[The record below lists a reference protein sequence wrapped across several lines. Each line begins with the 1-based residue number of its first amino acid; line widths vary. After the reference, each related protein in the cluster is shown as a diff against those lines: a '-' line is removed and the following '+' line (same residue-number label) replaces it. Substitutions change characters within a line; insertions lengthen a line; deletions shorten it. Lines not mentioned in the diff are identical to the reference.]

1 MAKDKKSDVKKKK
14 KDYNPNGVVH
24 INSSFNNTIIT
35 IADTN
40 GNAVS
45 WSSSGSYAVLS
56 DFFKLTC
63 RYANVLFENESSNN
77 NALGIICSMS
87 ISFENNFSGGI

>member
-1 MAKDKKSDVKKKK
+1 MAKDKKSEVKKKK

-45 WSSSGSYAVLS
+45 WSSSGTMGFRGSKKSTPYAAQMAT
-56 DFFKLTC
+56 DAAGKKLM
-63 RYANVLFENESSNN
+63 N
-77 NALGIICSMS
+77 
-87 ISFENNFSGGI
+87 